1 MSLQDRIESL
11 KARHAQ
17 LENAIEA
24 EVRRPSPDTAQI
36 VTLKRQK
43 LRIKDELATMSPHT
57 TH

>member
-11 KARHAQ
+11 KARHAD
-17 LENAIEA
+17 LESAIEA
-24 EVRRPSPDTAQI
+24 ESRRPSPNTAQI

-43 LRIKDELATMSPHT
+43 LRIKDEIAVMSCHT